1 MCHRPARER
10 WRLRT
15 RSRGLGPSV
24 CKTKC
29 PWLRKSNSEGLF
41 LVWGAAKS
49 KTPCGARG
57 WTSIERW
64 DLESKHSV
72 NLGSTSKPSP
82 AQSSPAQ
89 PSPALPISRRIC
101 DACKFQVTGRGASKL
116 VGASDGPEAP
126 RRCTERVLAVL
137 PAAAGS
143 LGWAGTD
150 QDARATGLGSAFPPT
165 PVPPSHHH
173 SALPSESQPSA
184 LGVPASGSV
193 CEAPGHSL
201 CSH

>member
-1 MCHRPARER
+1 MSGGQQRARRPVEHEGGPASRDGTWNPSTASIWAAPPSLAQPSPAR
-10 WRLRT
+10 
-15 RSRGLGPSV
+15 
-24 CKTKC
+24 
-29 PWLRKSNSEGLF
+29 
-41 LVWGAAKS
+41 
-49 KTPCGARG
+49 
-57 WTSIERW
+57 
-64 DLESKHSV
+64 
-72 NLGSTSKPSP
+72 PSP
-82 AQSSPAQ
+82 AQPSPARPGPAR